1 VKIAFVSLFPEHI
14 TPWATSSM
22 IGRAANRGLIDVES
36 VNPRNFTYDRN
47 NKVDDTPFGGE
58 PGMLIKAEP
67 VALAVQSL
75 GWNKP
80 NVILT
85 DPAGKSFQQSDAIRL
100 SAESELVFLCGHYEG
115 IDDRAAE
122 YLNAE
127 RFSIGDYILTSGEL
141 AAMVMADAIV
151 RNLPGVLGDS
161 NSLSADSHSDGL
173 LSAPNYTKPEI
184 WRGIE
189 VPPVLRSGNHRE
201 IIKWRRQQALR
212 ITLENRPDLLAKAEL
227 TAEDVKL
234 ISSPDK
240 T

>member
-1 VKIAFVSLFPEHI
+1 
-14 TPWATSSM
+14 M
-22 IGRAANRGLIDVES
+22 IGRAATRGLIELKS

-80 NVILT
+80 KVILT
-85 DPAGKSFQQSDAIRL
+85 DPAGKSFQQSDAIQL
-100 SAESELVFLCGHYEG
+100 SAETELVFLCGHYEG

-173 LSAPNYTKPEI
+173 LSAPNYTKPET
-184 WRGIE
+184 WRGID

-212 ITLENRPDLLAKAEL
+212 ITLQNRPDLLAKAEL
-227 TAEDVKL
+227 SAEDAKL

>member
-1 VKIAFVSLFPEHI
+1 MKIAFVSLFPEHI
-14 TPWATSSM
+14 TPWASSSM
-22 IGRAANRGLIDVES
+22 IGRAATRGLIELKS

-75 GWNKP
+75 GWSKP
-80 NVILT
+80 KVILT

-100 SAESELVFLCGHYEG
+100 SCESELVFLCGHYEG

-141 AAMVMADAIV
+141 AAMVMADAIA

-173 LSAPNYTKPEI
+173 LSAPNYTKPET

-227 TAEDVKL
+227 SAEDVKL